1 MAGETSSTFSQKIVR
16 VYSLFM
22 DEAMYDSATMF
33 FSYSNVME
41 DMHSVWN
48 MTYATFREL
57 ILLPSSGYMLSLN
70 WQIFTTH
77 LF

>member
-41 DMHSVWN
+41 DMHSV
-48 MTYATFREL
+48 
-57 ILLPSSGYMLSLN
+57 
-70 WQIFTTH
+70 
-77 LF
+77 